1 MSFEKSNF
9 STKQVQWTR
18 SEIFSE
24 KRFNTIFI
32 PLLFAFKCP
41 RDSSFIVFV
50 KSQNTLHN
58 FSLSLILF
66 VFLSLSLSLTH
77 TYFSCIYL
85 SLSLSLSLCY
95 TCTRIIFVSTGI
107 LFLPLFSNTYT
118 FYICIRLLFASLCLI
133 SIFLFLFIV
142 HTRSKST
149 LVSLILSTW
158 KTKKVFIL
166 W

>member
-18 SEIFSE
+18 SKIFSE

-66 VFLSLSLSLTH
+66 VFLSLSLLLTH
-77 TYFSCIYL
+77 APILFVSIYL
-85 SLSLSLSLCY
+85 SLSLTHEHTHFICIYRHSLPSSLFQ
-95 TCTRIIFVSTGI
+95 THTHFIFVSI
-107 LFLPLFSNTYT
+107 FCLPLSVLSLYFS
-118 FYICIRLLFASLCLI
+118 FCS
-133 SIFLFLFIV
+133 
-142 HTRSKST
+142 
-149 LVSLILSTW
+149 
-158 KTKKVFIL
+158 
-166 W
+166 